1 MRRFAFAASLI
12 ALTACQ
18 AEPDE
23 AQFEASR
30 SAPVPALD
38 EAAMP
43 VEPAS
48 QMADEG
54 AAEADLW
61 LSGVDLAAYLD
72 CARED
77 GATLLQAHRAG
88 DRPGAAEN
96 SLGAIAASLK
106 DGAVFAEIDVA
117 KTADGVLVLMHDDDV
132 DRTTTGRGT
141 LADMTYTEVSAL
153 GLVDV
158 NGSPTG
164 ENVPTLEAVLS
175 FIDGRGIAQVDL
187 KDITLE
193 DVAAALEAADAVDRA
208 VVITYTMADALAL
221 HDRLPGVV
229 MSVGIRN
236 LSDLQI
242 LRDEGV
248 DLTRV
253 SAWLGLGTGNPALD
267 NALAEA
273 GLETSYGDF
282 RAERDGTVNYTLL
295 AANGAEIISVD
306 DVPAAATAL
315 NAREA
320 ARAVLAGCEAA
331 R

>member
-1 MRRFAFAASLI
+1 MRRLAFAASLI

-18 AEPDE
+18 PTAEAGAEPDVSTP
-23 AQFEASR
+23 EASAPD
-30 SAPVPALD
+30 SAAATDGSAVG
-38 EAAMP
+38 EAAGE
-43 VEPAS
+43 V
-48 QMADEG
+48 G
-54 AAEADLW
+54 AW
-61 LSGVDLAAYLD
+61 LAGVNLAAYLD

-96 SLGAIAASLK
+96 SLRAIQASLI

-117 KTADGVLVLMHDDDV
+117 KTADGVLVLMHDDNV

-153 GLVDV
+153 ELVDL
-158 NGSPTG
+158 NGAPTG
-164 ENVPTLEAVLS
+164 ERVPTLESVLDYL
-175 FIDGRGIAQVDL
+175 DGRGIAQVDL
-187 KDITLE
+187 KDIAFE
-193 DVAAALEAADAVDRA
+193 DVASALETHDAVDRA
-208 VVITYTMADALAL
+208 VVITYTMEDALAL

-229 MSVGIRN
+229 MSVGIRD
-236 LSDLQI
+236 LSDLQT

-248 DLTRV
+248 DLSRV
-253 SAWLGLGTGNPALD
+253 TAWLGLGAGNPELD
-267 NALAEA
+267 AALAGA

-282 RAERDGTVNYTLL
+282 RGERDGSIDYAVM
-295 AANGAEIISVD
+295 ASNGAEVISVD

-315 NAREA
+315 NGREA

>member
-1 MRRFAFAASLI
+1 M
-12 ALTACQ
+12 
-18 AEPDE
+18 P
-23 AQFEASR
+23 EAS
-30 SAPVPALD
+30 APDTMPAIP
-38 EAAMP
+38 AA
-43 VEPAS
+43 
-48 QMADEG
+48 G
-54 AAEADLW
+54 EADLW
-61 LSGVDLAAYLD
+61 VAGVGLAAFLD

-96 SLGAIAASLK
+96 SLRAIQASLA

-132 DRTTTGRGT
+132 DRTTTGSGV
-141 LADMTYTEVSAL
+141 LADMTYTELSAL
-153 GLVDV
+153 ELVDLD
-158 NGSPTG
+158 GAPTG
-164 ENVPTLEAVLS
+164 ERVPTLEAALAYL
-175 FIDGRGIAQVDL
+175 DGRGIAQVDL
-187 KDITLE
+187 KDITFE
-193 DVAAALEAADAVDRA
+193 DVASALEAADAVDRA
-208 VVITYTMADALAL
+208 VVITHTMQDALAL

-229 MSVGIRN
+229 MSVGIRD
-236 LSDLQI
+236 LSDLQT

-253 SAWLGLGTGNPALD
+253 SAWLGLGTGDRELD
-267 NALAEA
+267 AALADA

-282 RAERDGTVNYTLL
+282 RAERQGTIDYAVM
-295 AANGAEIISVD
+295 ASNGAEVISVD

-315 NAREA
+315 NARET